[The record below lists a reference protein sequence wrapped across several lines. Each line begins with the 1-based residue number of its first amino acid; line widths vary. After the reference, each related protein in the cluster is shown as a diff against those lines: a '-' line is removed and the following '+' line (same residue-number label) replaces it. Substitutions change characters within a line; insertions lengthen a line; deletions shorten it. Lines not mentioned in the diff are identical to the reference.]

1 MSNFG
6 NFTNNN
12 QNNYQNNNQNN
23 YQNITSSVKHIF
35 ISQKNTGYLFDL
47 IVSKILKSNPQYQ
60 PILFAYINTYKENII
75 QLQELLFKDSF
86 QKIYQK
92 SESSGNIDFEEIL
105 IELNKLTVLKFE
117 NMLFNDLANKFTQNN
132 KEIPQQSNLQEY
144 HSQQQ
149 TTSNQTNYTSYKED
163 NKEHNKEHNKED
175 DISDFT
181 SDDKLKV
188 LSTEFFSGN
197 AVFENGKYTFLLTA
211 RDISGI
217 NIDNIKIKCNLYNIT
232 ENNNKFV
239 LIEGGV
245 KTDVIIPIGYYDVST
260 LIDIISDCTNDV
272 SVNRNKDYF
281 YKVFLNTFKNKICF
295 LCDYIDKERVTKPLS
310 FGIAFYKSKNPNV
323 INLSEMLGFY
333 KTNYV
338 NNNLY
343 IAEDFANT
351 NIFDELYCKLYL
363 DHMELPKHK
372 TSDVNF
378 CFFEKINTDT
388 DKVFG
393 KTISTLFDDN
403 FYTFDNT
410 LNAKNLSIKFYN
422 NYNSQITS
430 QMWFKCKIS
439 FECI

>member
-1 MSNFG
+1 MSNFS
-6 NFTNNN
+6 NSTNNN
-12 QNNYQNNNQNN
+12 QNNYQNN
-23 YQNITSSVKHIF
+23 YQNITSSVKQIF

-47 IVSKILKSNPQYQ
+47 IVSKILKLNPQYQ

-75 QLQELLFKDSF
+75 QLQELLFNDSF
-86 QKIYQK
+86 QKIYQRG
-92 SESSGNIDFEEIL
+92 ESSGNIDFEEIL

-132 KEIPQQSNLQEY
+132 KEIPLQSNLQEY
-144 HSQQQ
+144 HLPQQ
-149 TTSNQTNYTSYKED
+149 TTMSNQTNYTSYRED
-163 NKEHNKEHNKED
+163 YKQHDISD
-175 DISDFT
+175 DISNVT

-197 AVFENGKYTFLLTA
+197 AVFENGKYTFLLKIH
-211 RDISGI
+211 DISGI

-245 KTDVIIPIGYYDVST
+245 KTDVIIPIGYYDIST
-260 LIDIISDCTNDV
+260 LIDIISDCTNDA

-281 YKVFLNTFKNKICF
+281 YKIFLNTFKNKICF
-295 LCDYIDKERVTKPLS
+295 LCDYTDKERVTKPLS
-310 FGIAFYKSKNPNV
+310 FGISFYKSKNSNI

-333 KTNYV
+333 KTNYAS
-338 NNNLY
+338 NNLY

-363 DHMELPKHK
+363 DNMELPKHK

-378 CFFEKINTDT
+378 CFFEKINIDM
-388 DKVFG
+388 DKSFG
-393 KTISTLFDDN
+393 KTISTLFDDD
-403 FYTFDNT
+403 FYTFDNN
-410 LNAKNLSIKFYN
+410 LNTKNLSIKFYN

>member
-1 MSNFG
+1 MSNFS
-6 NFTNNN
+6 NSTNN
-12 QNNYQNNNQNN
+12 YQNN
-23 YQNITSSVKHIF
+23 YQNITSSVKNIF

-86 QKIYQK
+86 QKIYQN

-132 KEIPQQSNLQEY
+132 KEIPQQSSLQEYRSQQQQSSLQEY

-149 TTSNQTNYTSYKED
+149 TNYTLYKKDDNKED
-163 NKEHNKEHNKED
+163 NNKED
-175 DISDFT
+175 DISDVT

-197 AVFENGKYTFLLTA
+197 AVFENGKYTFLLTPN
-211 RDISGI
+211 DISGI

-232 ENNNKFV
+232 EYNNKFV

-245 KTDVIIPIGYYDVST
+245 KKDVIIPIGYYNISS

-310 FGIAFYKSKNPNV
+310 FGISFYKSKNSNI

-333 KTNYV
+333 KTNYA

-363 DHMELPKHK
+363 DNMELPKHK
-372 TSDVNF
+372 TSNVNF
-378 CFFEKINTDT
+378 CFFEKINIDT
-388 DKVFG
+388 DKAFG
-393 KTISTLFDDN
+393 KTISTLFDDD
-403 FYTFDNT
+403 FYTFDNN